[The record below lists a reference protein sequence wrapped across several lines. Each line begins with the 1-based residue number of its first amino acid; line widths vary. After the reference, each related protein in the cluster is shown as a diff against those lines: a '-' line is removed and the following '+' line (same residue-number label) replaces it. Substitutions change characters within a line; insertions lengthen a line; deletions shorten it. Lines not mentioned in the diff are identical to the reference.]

1 MAHKYATV
9 NLIKEQNKDNSEKGV
24 MDNLPRTGICDQAL
38 LELNFKS
45 LMKGDDMCIQL
56 IKDVLNH
63 CQTKSPKQS

>member
-45 LMKGDDMCIQL
+45 LMEGR
-56 IKDVLNH
+56 
-63 CQTKSPKQS
+63 